1 MIGLTTAL
9 DQLLALGESRL
20 EEHSRSLSN
29 MLIEGV
35 GANGWKPFRAIEDS
49 SASPHIVALNHPEHS
64 VEKTMDALG
73 SNRIICGNRNGRI
86 RISLAPYNNSDDINA
101 LIDVLAKL

>member
-1 MIGLTTAL
+1 MMRKILSL
-9 DQLLALGESRL
+9 SESRL
-20 EEHSRSLSN
+20 EEHSRSLSK

-35 GANGWKPFRAIEDS
+35 RANGWMPFRAMEDS
-49 SASPHIVALNHPEHS
+49 SASPHIVALNHPENS

-101 LIDVLAKL
+101 LIDVLANL